1 MSTSAYYLD
10 VSNPVYRDMGCPSQC
25 MSNNEYTTVPDYYSF
40 GTDPKSALLSNIP
53 NVASANTGII
63 EIPSTFG
70 IGSVDAYY
78 SGVPSRFN
86 QPAPIQLNGNGRTGY
101 AYQDTVVG
109 RTTTFQQPNLLLSQG
124 GVVQP
129 YNMTKQYP

>member
-10 VSNPVYRDMGCPSQC
+10 VSNPLYRDNGCPSQC

-40 GTDPKSALLSNIP
+40 GTDPKTALLSNIAT
-53 NVASANTGII
+53 VAAPNTGVL
-63 EIPSTFG
+63 EIPAKFG
-70 IGSVDAYY
+70 IGSVDPYY
-78 SGVPSRFN
+78 STVPARFN
-86 QPAPIQLNGNGRTGY
+86 QPAPIQLNSMTRYGF
-101 AYQDTVVG
+101 QDTVVG
-109 RTTTFQQPNLLLSQG
+109 RTTTFQQPDLLLSQG

>member
-10 VSNPVYRDMGCPSQC
+10 VSNPVYRDNGCPSQC

-40 GTDPKSALLSNIP
+40 GTDPKTALLSNIGT
-53 NVASANTGII
+53 VAAPNTGVL
-63 EIPSTFG
+63 EIPATFG
-70 IGSVDAYY
+70 IGSVDPYY
-78 SGVPSRFN
+78 STVPSRFN
-86 QPAPIQLNGNGRTGY
+86 EPAPIQLNSMTRYGF
-101 AYQDTVVG
+101 QDTVVG